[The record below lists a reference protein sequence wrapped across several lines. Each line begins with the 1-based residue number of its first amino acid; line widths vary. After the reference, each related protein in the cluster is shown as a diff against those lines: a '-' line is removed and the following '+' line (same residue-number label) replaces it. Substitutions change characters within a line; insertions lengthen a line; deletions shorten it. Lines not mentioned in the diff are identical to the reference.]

1 MRKAKEFSPVLL
13 SAALFAA
20 GLAMGIFGL
29 GVLPPDE
36 KAELVSYLEV
46 FMRGVRNPG
55 LDGGAILRLSLEQ
68 NAKTALLIW
77 GFGLAVIGAPLTC
90 LLVFARGF
98 AMGFGSSF
106 VVREIRSGG
115 LAMFLSGMMPH
126 NMVSVP
132 AIIMLSAMSV
142 SFSISLLRERPWNY
156 GGLWKMAAG
165 YTWRYFLVS
174 LGLLAA
180 SVIEAFVSPLLLS
193 RTTGL

>member
-20 GLAMGIFGL
+20 GLAMGILGL